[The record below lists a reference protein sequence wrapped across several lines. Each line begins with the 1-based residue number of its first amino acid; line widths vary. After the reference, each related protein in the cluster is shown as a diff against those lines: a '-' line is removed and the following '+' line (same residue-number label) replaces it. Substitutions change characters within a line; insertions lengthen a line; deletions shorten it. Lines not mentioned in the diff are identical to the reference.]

1 MITGFVIAAVG
12 LSWPAPCAARGCCAP
27 RAVPVRLLCEPA
39 VILKGAEP
47 NFVEPGENLNPDET
61 LVQALKTFDGHNGA
75 LLCAGALIWRR
86 TESHGHVHDL
96 WIADSLDR
104 GVGANVQM
112 RGALRILDALFLRH
126 LRSGVAEFNVLAG
139 SGEGCTTAAHAA
151 ARSRGFVHELE
162 CPETAELLLAVAQTA
177 GQRPAS
183 CKSWSDGGARGTAQY
198 ATRRHQ
204 ASAHIPPP
212 DPRRALR
219 VCMLH
224 FWYVAKDR
232 CAVCC

>member
-86 TESHGHVHDL
+86 TDSHGHVHDL

-162 CPETAELLLAVAQTA
+162 CPETAELLLRFDWDLGAATYRRVAA
-177 GQRPAS
+177 G
-183 CKSWSDGGARGTAQY
+183 GGADSRTATCIVQELE
-198 ATRRHQ
+198 RR
-204 ASAHIPPP
+204 
-212 DPRRALR
+212 RRA
-219 VCMLH
+219 
-224 FWYVAKDR
+224 WDG
-232 CAVCC
+232 AVRDAAASS